1 MLLTISLQLKHLV
14 LAKASKTSN
23 PGPWRKG
30 NRTSARSEYSF
41 CLRRFV
47 SGYFSK
53 WKICS
58 NFFSCK
64 IKPILTWNEG
74 LRSNFFC
81 LYFDPLILTTNPT
94 KWSNTLKQFVDC
106 CRLIVRVFDH
116 FVGFL
121 LKRLKWLEKSLDQK
135 FILGDGVCW
144 GHTMCQQLSISQKL
158 RLNFSIGVM
167 LSHKKPRF

>member
-1 MLLTISLQLKHLV
+1 MVKHTQTIRWLLPT
-14 LAKASKTSN
+14 N
-23 PGPWRKG
+23 
-30 NRTSARSEYSF
+30 
-41 CLRRFV
+41 CL
-47 SGYFSK
+47 S
-53 WKICS
+53 
-58 NFFSCK
+58 
-64 IKPILTWNEG
+64 
-74 LRSNFFC
+74 
-81 LYFDPLILTTNPT
+81 
-94 KWSNTLKQFVDC
+94 
-106 CRLIVRVFDH
+106 VFDH